1 MTSAMASDHEEI
13 IEDQLHNPA
22 FLQDLRQQMI
32 KFAFLQLSSLP
43 QAEDVVQEALTSAFQ
58 HLDSFKGRAAFKTW
72 VFAILKNKI
81 IDVIRQKSRL
91 VAMTELFKDEESEL
105 SIDAL
110 FDASG
115 HWHKYEAPQ
124 AWQSPE
130 EMIEQADFWIIF
142 EACLNH
148 LPAKYA
154 QVFMMREV
162 IELSSNEICSKLEL
176 SISNFNVLMYRSRTR
191 LRECLENK
199 WLLKEDC
206 SC

>member
-1 MTSAMASDHEEI
+1 MTSAVASDHEE

-22 FLQDLRQQMI
+22 FLQDLIQQMI

-130 EMIEQADFWIIF
+130 EMMEQADFWIIF

>member
-1 MTSAMASDHEEI
+1 MTSAAASHHDDLG
-13 IEDQLHNPA
+13 DQLHNPA

-72 VFAILKNKI
+72 VFSILKNKI
-81 IDVIRQKSRL
+81 IDVLRQKSRL
-91 VAMTELFKDEESEL
+91 VAMSELFKDEESEL
-105 SIDAL
+105 SVDEL

-130 EMIEQADFWIIF
+130 EMMEQSDFWIIF
-142 EACLNH
+142 EACLDH

>member
-1 MTSAMASDHEEI
+1 MTSAVASDHEE

-58 HLDSFKGRAAFKTW
+58 HLGSFKGRAAFKTW

-110 FDASG
+110 FDATG

-130 EMIEQADFWIIF
+130 EMMEQADFWIIF

>member
-1 MTSAMASDHEEI
+1 MSTTAENKDNKI
-13 IEDQLHNPA
+13 LQQLQNPA
-22 FLQDLRQQMI
+22 FLIDLRQQML
-32 KFAFLQLSSLP
+32 KFAILQLSSL
-43 QAEDVVQEALTSAFQ
+43 QLAEDAVQEALASAFQ
-58 HLDSFKGRAAFKTW
+58 HIGSFTGRAAFKTW

-91 VAMTELFKDEESEL
+91 MTMSELFKDEESEL

-124 AWQSPE
+124 AWPSPE
-130 EMIEQADFWIIF
+130 EMLEQQDFWIVF
-142 EACLNH
+142 DACLNH

-154 QVFMMREV
+154 QVFMLREM
-162 IELSSNEICSKLEL
+162 IELSSDEICEKLGL
-176 SISNFNVLMYRSRTR
+176 SVSNLNVLMYRSRTK
-191 LRECLENK
+191 LRECLENT
-199 WLLKEDC
+199 WLLKDDC

>member
-1 MTSAMASDHEEI
+1 MSAEPANRDEEI
-13 IEDQLHNPA
+13 LQQLQSPA
-22 FLQDLRQQMI
+22 FLIDLRQQML
-32 KFAFLQLSSLP
+32 KFAILQLSSFQL
-43 QAEDVVQEALTSAFQ
+43 AEDAVQEALTSAYL
-58 HLDSFKGRAAFKTW
+58 HIGSFTGRAAFKTW

-81 IDVIRQKSRL
+81 IDLIRQKSRL
-91 VAMTELFKDEESEL
+91 MTMSELFNDEESEL
-105 SIDAL
+105 TIDAL

-124 AWQSPE
+124 AWPSPE
-130 EMIEQADFWIIF
+130 EMLEQQDFWIIF
-142 EACLNH
+142 DACLNH

-154 QVFMMREV
+154 QVFMLREM
-162 IELSSNEICSKLEL
+162 IELSSDEICEKLGITVTNL
-176 SISNFNVLMYRSRTR
+176 NVLMYRSRTR

>member
-1 MTSAMASDHEEI
+1 MTSAAASHHDDLG
-13 IEDQLHNPA
+13 DQLHSPA

-72 VFAILKNKI
+72 VFSILKNKI
-81 IDVIRQKSRL
+81 IDVLRQKSRL
-91 VAMTELFKDEESEL
+91 VAMSELFKDEETEL
-105 SIDAL
+105 SVDEL

-130 EMIEQADFWIIF
+130 EMIEQSDFWIIF
-142 EACLNH
+142 EACLDH

>member
-1 MTSAMASDHEEI
+1 MTSAVALDHEE

-130 EMIEQADFWIIF
+130 EMMEQADFWIIF

>member
-1 MTSAMASDHEEI
+1 MSSASATNHDNLFH
-13 IEDQLHNPA
+13 QLHNPA
-22 FLQDLRQQMI
+22 FLQDLRQQML
-32 KFAFLQLSSLP
+32 KFAILQLSSIQ

-58 HLDSFKGRAAFKTW
+58 HLDSFTGRAAFKTW

-81 IDVIRQKSRL
+81 IDLIRQKSRL
-91 VAMTELFKDEESEL
+91 VSMSELFKDEESEL
-105 SIDAL
+105 SIDEL

-130 EMIEQADFWIIF
+130 EMMEQQDFWIIF
-142 EACLNH
+142 DACLNH

-154 QVFMMREV
+154 QVFMLREV
-162 IELSSNEICSKLEL
+162 IELSSDEICEKLEL
-176 SISNFNVLMYRSRTR
+176 TVSNFNVLMYRSRTR

-199 WLLKEDC
+199 WLLQEDC

>member
-1 MTSAMASDHEEI
+1 MTSAAASRHDDLG
-13 IEDQLHNPA
+13 DQLHNPA

-58 HLDSFKGRAAFKTW
+58 NLDSFKGRAAFKTW

-81 IDVIRQKSRL
+81 IDVVRQKSRL
-91 VAMTELFKDEESEL
+91 VAMSELFKDEESEL
-105 SIDAL
+105 SVDEL

-130 EMIEQADFWIIF
+130 EMMEQSDFWIIF
-142 EACLNH
+142 EACLDH

-162 IELSSNEICSKLEL
+162 VELSSNEICSKLEL
-176 SISNFNVLMYRSRTR
+176 SISNFNVLIYRSRTR

>member
-1 MTSAMASDHEEI
+1 MTSAAASRHDDLG
-13 IEDQLHNPA
+13 DQLHNPA

-58 HLDSFKGRAAFKTW
+58 NLDSFKGRAAFKTW

-81 IDVIRQKSRL
+81 IDVVRQKSRL
-91 VAMTELFKDEESEL
+91 VAMSELFKDEESEL
-105 SIDAL
+105 SIDEL

-130 EMIEQADFWIIF
+130 EMIEQSDFWIIF

>member
-1 MTSAMASDHEEI
+1 
-13 IEDQLHNPA
+13 
-22 FLQDLRQQMI
+22 MI

-58 HLDSFKGRAAFKTW
+58 NLDSFKGRAAFKTW

-81 IDVIRQKSRL
+81 IDVVRQKSRL
-91 VAMTELFKDEESEL
+91 VAMSELFKDEESEL
-105 SIDAL
+105 SVDEL

-130 EMIEQADFWIIF
+130 EMMEQSDFWIIF
-142 EACLNH
+142 EACLDH

-162 IELSSNEICSKLEL
+162 VELSSNEICSKLEL

>member
-1 MTSAMASDHEEI
+1 MTSAAASRHDDLG
-13 IEDQLHNPA
+13 DQLHNPA

-58 HLDSFKGRAAFKTW
+58 NLDSFKGRAAFKTW

-81 IDVIRQKSRL
+81 IDVVRQKSRL
-91 VAMTELFKDEESEL
+91 VAMSELFKDEESEL
-105 SIDAL
+105 SVDEL

-130 EMIEQADFWIIF
+130 EMIEQSDFWIIF
-142 EACLNH
+142 EACLDH

-162 IELSSNEICSKLEL
+162 IELSSNEICNKLEI

>member
-1 MTSAMASDHEEI
+1 MTSAAESRHDDLG
-13 IEDQLHNPA
+13 DQLHNPA

-58 HLDSFKGRAAFKTW
+58 NLDSFKGRAAFKTW

-81 IDVIRQKSRL
+81 IDVVRQKSRL
-91 VAMTELFKDEESEL
+91 VAMSELFKDEESEL
-105 SIDAL
+105 SVDEL

-130 EMIEQADFWIIF
+130 EMIEQSDFWIIF
-142 EACLNH
+142 EACLDH

>member
-1 MTSAMASDHEEI
+1 MTSAVASDHEE

-58 HLDSFKGRAAFKTW
+58 HLGSFKGRAAFKTW

-81 IDVIRQKSRL
+81 IDVVRQKSRL
-91 VAMTELFKDEESEL
+91 VAISELFKDEESEL

-130 EMIEQADFWIIF
+130 EMMEQADFWMIF
-142 EACLNH
+142 EACLDH
-148 LPAKYA
+148 LPAKHA

>member
-1 MTSAMASDHEEI
+1 MTSAVASDHEE

-91 VAMTELFKDEESEL
+91 VAMTELFKDEESQL

-130 EMIEQADFWIIF
+130 EMMEQADFWIIF

>member
-1 MTSAMASDHEEI
+1 MSEAELNNNQEI
-13 IEDQLHNPA
+13 LRQLENPE
-22 FLQDLRQQMI
+22 FLMDLRKQML
-32 KFAFLQLSSLP
+32 KFTVLQLSSFQ
-43 QAEDVVQEALTSAFQ
+43 QAEDVVQEALVSALQ
-58 HLDSFKGRAAFKTW
+58 HLGSFSGRAAFKTW

-81 IDVIRQKSRL
+81 IDLIRQNSRL
-91 VAMTELFKDEESEL
+91 VTMTE
-105 SIDAL
+105 L

-115 HWHKYEAPQ
+115 HWHKYQAPK

-130 EMIEQADFWIIF
+130 EMMEQQDFWIVF
-142 EACLNH
+142 NACLNH

-154 QVFMMREV
+154 QVFMLREV
-162 IELSSNEICSKLEL
+162 IELSSDEICERLE
-176 SISNFNVLMYRSRTR
+176 ITVSNFNVLMYRSRTR

>member
-1 MTSAMASDHEEI
+1 
-13 IEDQLHNPA
+13 
-22 FLQDLRQQMI
+22 
-32 KFAFLQLSSLP
+32 
-43 QAEDVVQEALTSAFQ
+43 
-58 HLDSFKGRAAFKTW
+58 

-91 VAMTELFKDEESEL
+91 VSMTELFKDEESEL

-130 EMIEQADFWIIF
+130 EMMEQAYFWMIF

>member
-1 MTSAMASDHEEI
+1 MTSAAASRHDDLG
-13 IEDQLHNPA
+13 DQLHNPA

-58 HLDSFKGRAAFKTW
+58 NSDSFKGRAAFKTW

-81 IDVIRQKSRL
+81 IDVVRQKSRL
-91 VAMTELFKDEESEL
+91 VAMSELFKDEESEL
-105 SIDAL
+105 SVDEL

-130 EMIEQADFWIIF
+130 EMMEQSDFWIIF
-142 EACLNH
+142 EACLDH

-162 IELSSNEICSKLEL
+162 VELSSNEICSKLEL

>member
-1 MTSAMASDHEEI
+1 MTSAMASDHEE

-130 EMIEQADFWIIF
+130 EMMEQADFWIIF

>member
-1 MTSAMASDHEEI
+1 MYLDSVDN
-13 IEDQLHNPA
+13 DDLNQQLHNTEY
-22 FLQDLRQQMI
+22 LNDLRQQMI
-32 KFAFLQLSSLP
+32 KFALLQLSSFQ

-130 EMIEQADFWIIF
+130 EMMEQHDFWIVF
-142 EACLNH
+142 DACLND

-154 QVFMMREV
+154 QVFMLREM
-162 IELSSNEICSKLEL
+162 IELSSEEICQKLEL
-176 SISNFNVLMYRSRTR
+176 TISNLNVLMYRSRAR
-191 LRECLENK
+191 LRECLEDK
-199 WLLKEDC
+199 WLLKGDC

>member
-1 MTSAMASDHEEI
+1 MTSAVASDHEEI
-13 IEDQLHNPA
+13 GDQLHNPA

-58 HLDSFKGRAAFKTW
+58 NLDSFKGRAAFKTW

-91 VAMTELFKDEESEL
+91 VAMSELFKDEASEL

-130 EMIEQADFWIIF
+130 EMMEQADFWIIF
-142 EACLNH
+142 EACLDH

>member
-1 MTSAMASDHEEI
+1 MTSAAASRHDDL
-13 IEDQLHNPA
+13 EDQLHNPA

-58 HLDSFKGRAAFKTW
+58 NLDSFKGRAAFKTW

-81 IDVIRQKSRL
+81 IDVVRQKSRL
-91 VAMTELFKDEESEL
+91 VAMSELFKDEESEL
-105 SIDAL
+105 SVDEL

-130 EMIEQADFWIIF
+130 EMMEQSDFWIIF
-142 EACLNH
+142 EACLDH

-162 IELSSNEICSKLEL
+162 VELSSNEICSKLEL

>member
-1 MTSAMASDHEEI
+1 MTSAVASDHEEI
-13 IEDQLHNPA
+13 GEQLHNPA

-105 SIDAL
+105 SIDEL

-124 AWQSPE
+124 AWQNPE
-130 EMIEQADFWIIF
+130 EMMEQADFWIIF

-154 QVFMMREV
+154 QVFMLREV

>member
-1 MTSAMASDHEEI
+1 MTSAAASHHDDLG
-13 IEDQLHNPA
+13 DQLHSPA

-43 QAEDVVQEALTSAFQ
+43 QVEDVVQEALTSAFQ

-72 VFAILKNKI
+72 VFSILKNKI
-81 IDVIRQKSRL
+81 IDVLRQKSRL
-91 VAMTELFKDEESEL
+91 VAISELFKDEESEL
-105 SIDAL
+105 SVDEL

-130 EMIEQADFWIIF
+130 EMIEQSDFWIIF
-142 EACLNH
+142 EACLDH

>member
-1 MTSAMASDHEEI
+1 MTSAVASDHEEI
-13 IEDQLHNPA
+13 GDQLHNPA

-43 QAEDVVQEALTSAFQ
+43 QADDVVQEALTSAFQ

-130 EMIEQADFWIIF
+130 EMMEQADFWIIF

>member
-1 MTSAMASDHEEI
+1 MTSAVASDHEE

-43 QAEDVVQEALTSAFQ
+43 QAEDVVQDALTSAFQ
-58 HLDSFKGRAAFKTW
+58 YLDSFRGRAAFKTW

-130 EMIEQADFWIIF
+130 EMMEQADFWIIF

>member
-1 MTSAMASDHEEI
+1 MSAEPANRDEEI
-13 IEDQLHNPA
+13 LQQLQSPA
-22 FLQDLRQQMI
+22 FLIDLRQQML
-32 KFAFLQLSSLP
+32 KFAILQLSSFQL
-43 QAEDVVQEALTSAFQ
+43 AEDAVQEALASAYQ
-58 HLDSFKGRAAFKTW
+58 HIDSFTGRAAFKTW

-81 IDVIRQKSRL
+81 IDLIRQKSRL
-91 VAMTELFKDEESEL
+91 MTMSELFNDEESEL

-115 HWHKYEAPQ
+115 HWHKYEAPK
-124 AWQSPE
+124 AWPSPE
-130 EMIEQADFWIIF
+130 EMLEQKDFWIIF
-142 EACLNH
+142 NACLNH

-154 QVFMMREV
+154 QVFMLREM
-162 IELSSNEICSKLEL
+162 IELSSDEICEKLGITVTNL
-176 SISNFNVLMYRSRTR
+176 NVLMYRSRTR

>member
-1 MTSAMASDHEEI
+1 MTSAAASRHDDLG
-13 IEDQLHNPA
+13 DQLHNPA

-58 HLDSFKGRAAFKTW
+58 NLDSFKGRAAFKTW

-81 IDVIRQKSRL
+81 IDVVRQKSRL
-91 VAMTELFKDEESEL
+91 VAMSELFKDEESEL
-105 SIDAL
+105 SVDEL

-130 EMIEQADFWIIF
+130 EMMEQSDFWIIF
-142 EACLNH
+142 EACLDH

-162 IELSSNEICSKLEL
+162 VELSSNEICSKLEL

>member
-1 MTSAMASDHEEI
+1 MTSAVASDHEE

-130 EMIEQADFWIIF
+130 EMMEQADFWIIF

-199 WLLKEDC
+199 WLLKENC